1 MKAQLSLFPSKRFMR
16 IQANLRF
23 YQTIDHYITY
33 SVIASTPALSYS
45 SVISTIRLYPV
56 TSGPHESSTFIQWS
70 AHFSSDADAGVIEDA
85 RFKRKEALTD
95 LANAVKK

>member
-1 MKAQLSLFPSKRFMR
+1 MSFAKTKANSSFC
-16 IQANLRF
+16 
-23 YQTIDHYITY
+23 QTIDHYITY
-33 SVIASTPALSYS
+33 SVIASTPALTYS

-56 TSGPHESSTFIQWS
+56 TSGPHEASTFVQWS

-85 RFKRKEALTD
+85 RFKRKEALAD